1 MNEEQKRNLLDS
13 LRFEQIAARQM
24 TIKTAHAKTC
34 KWLLKSPQY
43 LDWLDASK
51 LCEHHGFLWIKGKA
65 GAGKSTLMKF
75 ATINARKTMK
85 GCNVLSFFFNARGDD
100 IEKSTIGTYRSLLLQ
115 LLQGIPASQSI
126 FDSLDLSTSTMGAN
140 QQWSLERLKALL
152 EQAIRSL
159 GQSPVVCFIDALDE
173 CEENQIREMIQFL
186 EHIADLAVSNSI
198 HFKVCFS
205 SRHYPHVS
213 IRNGL
218 ELVLEG
224 QEGHAQ
230 DITNYID
237 TELKIGKSK
246 IAQCVRSEL
255 QEKASGIFMWVVLV
269 VGILNKDFDRGQI
282 HALRRR
288 LHEIPGDLNELFRDI
303 LTRDS
308 QNTAELVLCIQ
319 WVLFARRPL
328 SPCELYHALLS
339 SSDPDA
345 VAEWDPDEITEK
357 DINRFLLNSSKGLTE
372 ATVSKE
378 SKIQFIHESVRDFLL
393 KENGLSKIWPKF
405 VNNFQGQSHDRLKQ
419 CCLDYI
425 GITVAS
431 TFKVSQDISKA
442 SSRQA
447 ADLRNKAT
455 QNHPF
460 LEYAVQNVLY
470 HADTA
475 EGGGI
480 SQAEFLHNF
489 PIPQWVKLDNLFEKH
504 KVRRHTER
512 VSLLYLLAE
521 YNMANLIKV
530 LDSTRRCM
538 DIEGE
543 RYGCPLFA
551 AAAMSSGKALELLM
565 ESVETR
571 MADTISAGTLDD
583 YGTQYSSAQHAAR
596 RDFVYSKTKG
606 FLLCAAELGH
616 DGVLALLLRSGTFQ
630 VEWKDPKDRS
640 LLWWASKNG
649 CEITATLL
657 LSADPA
663 MVNRADKDNRTPLH
677 AAAGQG
683 HKAMCELLL
692 KENADINSTD
702 KHNKTPLHIAAEQG
716 HKEVVELLLKGN
728 ADINSTDKD
737 NKTSLY
743 VAAEQGHKE
752 VVELLLKGNADID
765 TQSAGVF
772 DGNALY
778 VASANGHEE
787 VVTLLLNKGAKTD
800 TRKTGTYSD
809 ALQVASAKGYKGIV
823 TSLLDQGANINAEG
837 GDYGTPLQAAIALRK
852 QEIAVLLLE
861 RGADIHVQGGKYG
874 NALQAASW
882 RGYKDIVELLLQQ
895 GANIHVQGGHY
906 GNALQAASAYSSE
919 DIVELLLEK
928 GADVNA
934 QGGYYS
940 NALQAAAR
948 CNCKDVVELLL
959 EKGANV
965 HAQGGEYGNALQAA
979 SYRNYK
985 DVIELLLEKGADV
998 NAQGG
1003 YYGNALQAASA
1014 SIHSSKDAIELLL
1027 EKGADVNAQGG
1038 AYGNALQAALYM
1050 NRKEIVALL
1059 KEHGAKE
1066 NP

>member
-13 LRFEQIAARQM
+13 LRFEQIDARQM

-115 LLQGIPASQSI
+115 LLKGIPASQSI

-159 GQSPVVCFIDALDE
+159 EQSPVVCFIDALDE
-173 CEENQIREMIQFL
+173 CAEEQVREMIRFF
-186 EHIADLAVSNSI
+186 EDIGDIAVSKDI
-198 HFKVCFS
+198 RFKVCFS
-205 SRHYPHVS
+205 SRHYPHIS
-213 IRNGL
+213 LRSNGL

-230 DITNYID
+230 DITNYIE

-246 IAQCVRSEL
+246 IAQRVRSEL
-255 QEKASGIFMWVVLV
+255 QEKASGVFMWVVLV
-269 VGILNKDFDRGQI
+269 VGILNKDFDRGQM

-288 LHEIPGDLNELFRDI
+288 LQEIPGDLHELFHDI

-308 QNTAELVLCIQ
+308 QNTDELVLCIQ

-328 SPCELYHALLS
+328 SPGELYHALLS
-339 SSDPDA
+339 SSDPEA
-345 VAEWDPDEITEK
+345 VAEWDPNEITEK

-405 VNNFQGQSHDRLKQ
+405 VNNFQGQSHERLKQ

-425 GITVAS
+425 GTTVACS
-431 TFKVSQDISKA
+431 SKVSQDLSEA
-442 SSRQA
+442 SSQQA

-489 PIPQWVKLDNLFEKH
+489 SISQWIMFDNLFEKH
-504 KVRRHTER
+504 KVRRHTQR
-512 VSLLYLLAE
+512 ASLLYLVAE
-521 YNMANLIKV
+521 LNMPNLV
-530 LDSTRRCM
+530 RVFNSTNRCT
-538 DIEGE
+538 DVENE

-551 AAAMSSGKALELLM
+551 AIAMGNGKILELFV
-565 ESVETR
+565 ESIETQTSDRTSDITVEQLR
-571 MADTISAGTLDD
+571 S
-583 YGTQYSSAQHAAR
+583 QHSLSQCAAR
-596 RDFVYSKTKG
+596 RDFIYSRSKT
-606 FLLCAAELGH
+606 FLANAAELGH
-616 DGVLALLLRSGTFQ
+616 DAVLALLIRSAILG
-630 VEWKDPKDRS
+630 VAPIDLKERN

-649 CEITATLL
+649 CEIAARSL
-657 LSADPA
+657 LSAFPA

-677 AAAGQG
+677 VAAEQG
-683 HKAMCELLL
+683 RKKVVELLL
-692 KENADINSTD
+692 KENADINRAD
-702 KHNKTPLHIAAEQG
+702 KG
-716 HKEVVELLLKGN
+716 
-728 ADINSTDKD
+728 

-743 VAAEQGHKE
+743 VAAKQGHKE
-752 VVELLLKGNADID
+752 VVDLLLKGNADID
-765 TQSAGVF
+765 TQDVQ

-778 VASANGHEE
+778 IASANGHDE
-787 VVTLLLNKGAKTD
+787 VVTLLLNGGAKID
-800 TRKTGTYSD
+800 MQNEGTYSD
-809 ALQVASAKGYKGIV
+809 TLQVASANGHKGV
-823 TSLLDQGANINAEG
+823 VLSLLNRGANINAEG
-837 GDYGTPLQAAIALRK
+837 GR
-852 QEIAVLLLE
+852 
-861 RGADIHVQGGKYG
+861 YG
-874 NALQAASW
+874 NALQAAIAQ
-882 RGYKDIVELLLQQ
+882 RQE
-895 GANIHVQGGHY
+895 
-906 GNALQAASAYSSE
+906 E
-919 DIVELLLEK
+919 IVELLLEK
-928 GADVNA
+928 GADVHA
-934 QGGYYS
+934 QGGYYEKGAGVHAQGGHFG
-940 NALQAAAR
+940 NALQAASWR
-948 CNCKDVVELLL
+948 GHKDIVELLL
-959 EKGANV
+959 QKGADVN
-965 HAQGGEYGNALQAA
+965 AQGGEYGNALRAA
-979 SYRNYK
+979 SRYGRN
-985 DVIELLLEKGADV
+985 
-998 NAQGG
+998 
-1003 YYGNALQAASA
+1003 
-1014 SIHSSKDAIELLL
+1014 
-1027 EKGADVNAQGG
+1027 
-1038 AYGNALQAALYM
+1038 
-1050 NRKEIVALL
+1050 EIVALL
-1059 KEHGAKE
+1059 KEHGAKA